1 MASSARID
9 ELRKKF
15 EENPRRYFAPLAN
28 EYRKAGQID
37 QAIAICREYLPQQP
51 GHMSGHIV
59 YGQALYEARQFEEAK
74 GVFETALSLDPEN
87 LIALRHLGDIALL
100 IGDSDAA
107 RTWYRRVLEA
117 DPRNEEIQAQLL
129 TLEQSTTPT
138 SAPAAEPK
146 GSSAPTVV
154 VDTVPG
160 TGSASHGE
168 PLRPSG
174 EVRRLQPWAR
184 KTPAPGSQTAQS
196 AKTVEIVRP
205 VIPTGDT
212 PAASSI
218 PTPTSIPTIE
228 LEMPV
233 AGTPSG
239 DDRLPIESA
248 AISGLET
255 TSLTGHA
262 SIDEPS
268 LTSAKK
274 ESGPIEVIS
283 RVSLTNVPAP
293 AEPAPVAAESGP
305 FVTETMA
312 ELYLQQGH
320 REEALRVYRALLD
333 QRPEDEGLKDRVG
346 KLESELAT
354 AEEAEAENAS
364 PVSAASDAE
373 GASPVNAPSDSVSAT
388 SAPATPGSDVPSPPA
403 GPTIRQVLEIIAE
416 RRPGYRPPSLREN
429 GTAPQSSRPDESNP
443 PEARRDTLSTLFS
456 SARISTADEG
466 AALVLAL
473 AFTELNN
480 GADVPNTILEGAPA
494 HRASNELSLDT
505 VFGGRTSAGGGVSYD
520 EFFAQR
526 PSGPQANADPQD
538 DVAAFAKWL
547 EGLKRR

>member
-129 TLEQSTTPT
+129 SLEQSSATPSSVPT
-138 SAPAAEPK
+138 SEPK
-146 GSSAPTVV
+146 SSSAPTVV
-154 VDTVPG
+154 VDAIPAPG
-160 TGSASHGE
+160 QASQ
-168 PLRPSG
+168 PDARPSG

-184 KTPAPGSQTAQS
+184 KTPLPGSLTAQS
-196 AKTVEIVRP
+196 AKTVEITRP
-205 VIPTGDT
+205 VIPTANAS
-212 PAASSI
+212 AAPSI
-218 PTPTSIPTIE
+218 PTPASIPTIE
-228 LEMPV
+228 LELPV
-233 AGTPSG
+233 AGAPSG
-239 DDRLPIESA
+239 ENTLPIETA

-262 SIDEPS
+262 TIDEPH
-268 LTSAKK
+268 LTSARK
-274 ESGPIEVIS
+274 ESGQVEVVS
-283 RVSLTNVPAP
+283 RISLTNVPAP
-293 AEPAPVAAESGP
+293 AEPAPAAAESGP

-333 QRPEDEGLKDRVG
+333 QRPEDAGLKDRVAT
-346 KLESELAT
+346 LESELAK
-354 AEEAEAENAS
+354 AQEAEAES
-364 PVSAASDAE
+364 VTPTSAASVPEPETQASAAAAPDA
-373 GASPVNAPSDSVSAT
+373 PNA
-388 SAPATPGSDVPSPPA
+388 PA

-429 GTAPQSSRPDESNP
+429 GTAPAQSSPVEPSS
-443 PEARRDTLSTLFS
+443 PEARRDALSALFS
-456 SARISTADEG
+456 SAPISSDDES

-480 GADVPNTILEGAPA
+480 GAEGPTAILEGAPA

-505 VFGGRTSAGGGVSYD
+505 VFGGGRSSAGGPVSYD

-526 PSGPQANADPQD
+526 PSGPQANADSQD
-538 DVAAFAKWL
+538 DVAAFTKWL
-547 EGLKRR
+547 EGLKQR